1 MEHSMSLYNYQAY
14 SITGYDQVDLHLGNQ
29 SIREDDNGSNSN
41 KSFNMDGLFDGFK
54 FGKILFLN
62 DLKNII
68 DQAFKMIAKN
78 NQTLTNDELKP
89 SEITKVVENNA
100 ELLDAVERLI
110 QENQELYTKGYNS
123 LAQKTIKTNIVS
135 ERTKLIVL
143 QENAHKAALQKV
155 GMENFMDKDFKLIDN
170 KDDLK
175 FSNLK
180 ISPDDLLKK
189 EDLKPRSNK
198 APSGLMLYR
207 PIENDSVPSLMLYR
221 PKNNNN

>member
-14 SITGYDQVDLHLGNQ
+14 SITGNNDQVDLHHTNEPITGA
-29 SIREDDNGSNSN
+29 SHSNSN

-62 DLKNII
+62 DLKNTI

-89 SEITKVVENNA
+89 SEITRVVENNA

-110 QENQELYTKGYNS
+110 QENQELYTKGYNA

-155 GMENFMDKDFKLIDN
+155 GMESFMEKDVKQIDS
-170 KDDLK
+170 KDNLK

-198 APSGLMLYR
+198 ALSGLMLYR